1 MFLADASGLVVS
13 SSDVINYSSGLDP
26 AALVWIYPNHL
37 HANVT
42 GVIEH
47 FLLLFGPLEQLV
59 LTEINLLRLACCSI

>member
-1 MFLADASGLVVS
+1 MFLADASGLVVC

-37 HANVT
+37 LANVT

-47 FLLLFGPLEQLV
+47 FLLLFGLLEQLV
-59 LTEINLLRLACCSI
+59 LTEINLLRLASFSI